1 VKKSI
6 KFYIQLVCNKIFI
19 SRFKKFFNE
28 EEYLKINPDVLKAI
42 KRKEFKNAWEHFV
55 LFGFDEFKKG
65 RRKFHSGFKSFSLES
80 YKNFV
85 KKSNLKLDFFIYFCL
100 KLISYKRKKKKI
112 EKSKNYQYQE
122 PKKSKDIEKE
132 IKSFKKKP
140 LISIIMPVYNVDI
153 KWLDLAIKSIE
164 KQWYENW
171 ELCIADDAST
181 KEETKEYLKKI
192 KNPKIKIKFLEKN
205 QGISGAS
212 NEALKLAKGEYIVL
226 MDNDDEISPD
236 ALYEVVKVINEKDAE
251 FIYSDED
258 KIETDGIYTE
268 PHFKPDFSPD
278 MFLSQNYISHLAV
291 IRKDLVEKVGGWE
304 IGVEGSQDYDL
315 YLKVLENTDKIYHIP
330 KVLYHWRKVPG
341 STAANFNDKSYAWEA
356 GRVALENALKR
367 RGIKGKAKKG
377 LLPGTYKIEYEI
389 KGEPLVSIIIPFK
402 DKPELLKSCV
412 ESILE
417 NTTYKNY
424 EIIGISNNSKEEK
437 IFEMMEY
444 LQKKDKRIR
453 FYEYNIPFNYSKIN
467 NYAVKNYARG
477 EHIVFMNNDIE
488 IITPRWIEEIL
499 MFSQREDVG
508 AVGPKLYYEDDTI
521 QHAGVILGIGGVAG
535 HSHKYMKKD
544 KTGYFARPHIIQNIS
559 AVTAA
564 LMMVKKKV
572 FEEVE
577 GFDEENLKVAFNDV
591 DLCLKIR
598 EKGYLNVYTP
608 YCEAYHHES
617 KSRGTEDTPEKQR
630 RFQKEVIDM
639 KKRWGKLLKNDPY
652 YNPKLTLEKED
663 FSLIGGKNYE

>member
-1 VKKSI
+1 
-6 KFYIQLVCNKIFI
+6 
-19 SRFKKFFNE
+19 
-28 EEYLKINPDVLKAI
+28 
-42 KRKEFKNAWEHFV
+42 
-55 LFGFDEFKKG
+55 
-65 RRKFHSGFKSFSLES
+65 
-80 YKNFV
+80 
-85 KKSNLKLDFFIYFCL
+85 
-100 KLISYKRKKKKI
+100 
-112 EKSKNYQYQE
+112 
-122 PKKSKDIEKE
+122 
-132 IKSFKKKP
+132 
-140 LISIIMPVYNVDI
+140 
-153 KWLDLAIKSIE
+153 
-164 KQWYENW
+164 
-171 ELCIADDAST
+171 
-181 KEETKEYLKKI
+181 
-192 KNPKIKIKFLEKN
+192 
-205 QGISGAS
+205 
-212 NEALKLAKGEYIVL
+212 LKLANGEYIAL
-226 MDNDDEISPD
+226 MDNDDEITSD

-291 IRKDLVEKVGGWE
+291 IKKDLVEKVGGWE

-389 KGEPLVSIIIPFK
+389 KDEPLVSIIIPFK

-437 IFEMMEY
+437 TFEMMEY
-444 LQKKDKRIR
+444 LQKEDNRIK

-488 IITPRWIEEIL
+488 IITPRWIEEML

-508 AVGPKLYYEDDTI
+508 AVGAKLYYEDDTI
-521 QHAGVILGIGGVAG
+521 QHAGIVLAPKTA
-535 HSHKYMKKD
+535 HSVLTVFSRFPRNHN
-544 KTGYFARPHIIQNIS
+544 GYFSRLISVNI
-559 AVTAA
+559 
-564 LMMVKKKV
+564 
-572 FEEVE
+572 
-577 GFDEENLKVAFNDV
+577 
-591 DLCLKIR
+591 
-598 EKGYLNVYTP
+598 P
-608 YCEAYHHES
+608 
-617 KSRGTEDTPEKQR
+617 
-630 RFQKEVIDM
+630 
-639 KKRWGKLLKNDPY
+639 
-652 YNPKLTLEKED
+652 
-663 FSLIGGKNYE
+663 